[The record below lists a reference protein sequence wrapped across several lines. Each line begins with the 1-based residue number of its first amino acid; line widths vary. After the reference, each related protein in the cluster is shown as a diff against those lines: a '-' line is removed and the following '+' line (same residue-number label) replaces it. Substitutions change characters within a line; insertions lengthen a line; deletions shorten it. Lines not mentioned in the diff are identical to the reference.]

1 AMTDIDGRRA
11 LVDEVHGRLTE
22 LATLSADLKA
32 RTDSLRTRMD
42 GAEGRF
48 TPLSRQAEEAQRVA
62 DVMGEVTGSVDRAE
76 QRIGAIDDSVRV
88 LEARTQQLDELEE
101 RIRLLGQEIE
111 QRQGA
116 LDRATEHLARASTV
130 RQEAAAAAQQ
140 LEEVSR
146 GIGSALT
153 DAEARSGH
161 LEKVAGNL
169 ENRATALKA
178 IDRQLTHFEE
188 LLGTWD
194 SAQAEAAR
202 ALEQTLAR
210 QGAVEALEA
219 QVKHVFEL
227 AERAVDDVQTL
238 GAARREVEETREL
251 LQDTQAQFKAAEAAL
266 AGFEARRRQL
276 ERAEQR
282 LARAE
287 ALAVDVRST
296 VEALQAQRTVVDHV
310 IERAG
315 ALTFQMKQAE
325 ALVEVLRRERTLA
338 GDLKAAIASVREDED
353 ETA

>member
-1 AMTDIDGRRA
+1 
-11 LVDEVHGRLTE
+11 
-22 LATLSADLKA
+22 
-32 RTDSLRTRMD
+32 MD

-48 TPLSRQAEEAQRVA
+48 TQLGRQAEEAQRVA
-62 DVMGEVTGSVDRAE
+62 DVIAGVTGSVDRAE
-76 QRIGAIDDSVRV
+76 QRIDLIDDSVRG

-140 LEEVSR
+140 LEETSR
-146 GIGSALT
+146 GIASSLSE
-153 DAEARSGH
+153 AETRADT
-161 LEKVAGNL
+161 LEKVAGTL
-169 ENRATALKA
+169 ETRATALKA

-188 LLGTWD
+188 LLAQWD

-202 ALEQTLAR
+202 GLEQTLAR
-210 QGAVEALEA
+210 QGAIEALEA

-227 AERAVDDVQTL
+227 AERAVSDVQAL

-251 LQDTQAQFKAAEAAL
+251 LQDTQQQFKAAESAL
-266 AGFEARRRQL
+266 QGFEGRRRQL

-296 VEALQAQRTVVDHV
+296 VESLQVQRTVVEHV

-315 ALTFQMKQAE
+315 ALAFQMKQAE
-325 ALVEVLRRERTLA
+325 ALVEVLKRERTLA
-338 GDLKAAIASVREDED
+338 ADLKAAIASVREED
-353 ETA
+353 EETA

>member
-1 AMTDIDGRRA
+1 VA
-11 LVDEVHGRLTE
+11 EVI
-22 LATLSADLKA
+22 
-32 RTDSLRTRMD
+32 
-42 GAEGRF
+42 
-48 TPLSRQAEEAQRVA
+48 
-62 DVMGEVTGSVDRAE
+62 GEITSSVGQAE
-76 QRIGAIDDSVRV
+76 QRIGLIDDSVRT

-116 LDRATEHLARASTV
+116 LDRATEHLAHASSL
-130 RQEAAAAAQQ
+130 RQEAAGAAQQ

-146 GIGSALT
+146 TIGSALI
-153 DAEARSGH
+153 DAESRAGQLDRVSGD
-161 LEKVAGNL
+161 LES
-169 ENRATALKA
+169 RATALKV

-188 LLGTWD
+188 LLAQWE

-219 QVKHVFEL
+219 QVKHVFGL
-227 AERAVDDVQTL
+227 AERAVENVQAL
-238 GAARREVEETREL
+238 GAARHEVEETREL
-251 LQDTQAQFKAAEAAL
+251 LQETQLQFKATEEAL
-266 AGFEARRRQL
+266 HGFEARRRQL

-287 ALAVDVRST
+287 ALALDVRST
-296 VEALQAQRTVVDHV
+296 VESLQAQRTVVDHV

-315 ALTFQMKQAE
+315 ALAFQIKQAE

-338 GDLKAAIASVREDED
+338 ADLKAAIASVR
-353 ETA
+353 